1 MTAADRI
8 KARFVGLTMVDVSP
22 RGTKPTTLREDLDQL
37 LDDYDAMCVS
47 GKTLIEILINRM
59 KMEEERENLHK
70 GAWGPVAGKSN
81 SMLTFWKASALA
93 MLASSSTAAIEVPQ
107 RDWYII
113 DPSTSSCVKPT
124 LSPRDF
130 ETQLR
135 TEGSKIASIGVIRDP
150 DGTIRTVTVRYKV
163 QDDDNIVVFWPA
175 LAPCKVALQR
185 LIDAGKTR
193 PPE

>member
-1 MTAADRI
+1 
-8 KARFVGLTMVDVSP
+8 
-22 RGTKPTTLREDLDQL
+22 
-37 LDDYDAMCVS
+37 
-47 GKTLIEILINRM
+47 
-59 KMEEERENLHK
+59 
-70 GAWGPVAGKSN
+70 
-81 SMLTFWKASALA
+81 MLTFWKASALA
-93 MLASSSTAAIEVPQ
+93 MLASSSTATIEVPQ

-113 DPSTSSCVKPT
+113 DPSTSSCVKPI

-163 QDDDNIVVFWPA
+163 QGDDNIVVFWPA
-175 LAPCKVALQR
+175 PAPCKVALQR
-185 LIDAGKTR
+185 LIDASKTR